1 MGSELVDLPMKLL
14 MPSSSDNIKEIA
26 FKTIPS
32 MSKVEIKRVLSSYGF
47 EVEKNPLSIAADLFP
62 AYAIEKERT
71 SSRKHSKSSY
81 VQEDDVKSHWLDK
94 EECRDIPEKHSWR
107 GSSNLCTIGTLGQVH
122 LSSSESQYSSRDHNG
137 IYVAVAIGWV
147 QGVVQARDAESQEVD
162 LSEFGV
168 LVADCRPLL
177 APGNLFSLNWVA
189 GQVSM
194 VAHTLARLSCSYA
207 CFVHRRELVGLLPK
221 GDR

>member
-47 EVEKNPLSIAADLFP
+47 EVEKVRTLNMQGKKKRRGGRIVARPNYKKAYVTLKNPLSVAADLFP

-122 LSSSESQYSSRDHNG
+122 LSSSERYSSR
-137 IYVAVAIGWV
+137 
-147 QGVVQARDAESQEVD
+147 
-162 LSEFGV
+162 
-168 LVADCRPLL
+168 
-177 APGNLFSLNWVA
+177 
-189 GQVSM
+189 
-194 VAHTLARLSCSYA
+194 
-207 CFVHRRELVGLLPK
+207 
-221 GDR
+221 